1 MGVAEQ
7 AECLEQVTYRP
18 RINLLHLPVGQDR
31 DPHSNPLSNSGRS
44 EVAAIS
50 GLHEVLSA
58 PEQGLYDGAV
68 LNGSLSARDFH
79 ELTKHRRYRRLGG
92 RMDPANR
99 PLPFKVYTGLELLPF
114 HRPWAPLDQQATEAL
129 AGRGPLESRQPTRAD
144 VERICH
150 FSNGVLRWREV
161 PWLPGGRMAF
171 RAAPCTGA
179 LYHIELYLAC
189 AELEGLPAGLYH
201 YCARDSGFRCLRPGD
216 WRGPLAEAAAS
227 EAATI
232 DAPALLLVTSTFWRN
247 AWKYGP
253 RAYRHTYWDGG
264 VVIANALAAA
274 HALELP
280 AKVVTGFVDAA
291 VNRLI
296 DVDPD
301 AEAAVAMVALGCG
314 ASTPPAVAA
323 PQPLGLATEPLS
335 AFQERFDLIPAA
347 HAATSFGDPGQVLA
361 WRRAGEAT
369 PSPEPIRTSHG
380 QHGGPSLED
389 AIIRRRSTRRF
400 AVTPIKQEQLID
412 VLDCA
417 LAPVPSDAGIGP
429 GSVHIALNGVEGL
442 GSGTYR
448 VDGGRITLIRSWP
461 EADIRV
467 AAMQMSLVQELA
479 ADAAVNVC
487 FLADL
492 DSVLDRLGDRGWRAA
507 HMGAAIAG
515 GRLEVAA
522 QALGLGATGLTFFDD
537 EVTDLFGLDGRS
549 TGVCYLAAVGV
560 PASRKAWI

>member
-1 MGVAEQ
+1 
-7 AECLEQVTYRP
+7 
-18 RINLLHLPVGQDR
+18 
-31 DPHSNPLSNSGRS
+31 
-44 EVAAIS
+44 
-50 GLHEVLSA
+50 
-58 PEQGLYDGAV
+58 
-68 LNGSLSARDFH
+68 
-79 ELTKHRRYRRLGG
+79 
-92 RMDPANR
+92 MDPANR

-114 HRPWAPLDQQATEAL
+114 GRPWAPLDEPATEAL
-129 AGRGPLESRQPTRAD
+129 AGRGRVGRRHPTRND

-189 AELEGLPAGLYH
+189 AGLEGLPAGLYH

-216 WRGPLAEAAAS
+216 WRGLLAEAAAG
-227 EAATI
+227 EASTV
-232 DAPALLLVTSTFWRN
+232 DAPAVLLVTSTFWRN

-253 RAYRHTYWDGG
+253 RAYRHAYWDGG

-274 HALELP
+274 HALNLP
-280 AKVVTGFVDAA
+280 ARVVMGFVDAA

-301 AEAAVAMVALGCG
+301 AEAAIAMVALGG
-314 ASTPPAVAA
+314 GGSAPPGMSP

-347 HAATSFGDPGQVLA
+347 HAATSFGDRSQVLA
-361 WRRAGEAT
+361 WRHSAEAT
-369 PSPEPIRTSHG
+369 PSAEPIETSPGHR
-380 QHGGPSLED
+380 GGPSLEE
-389 AIIRRRSTRRF
+389 AIIRRRSTRSF
-400 AVTPIKQEQLID
+400 AVTPITQGQLID
-412 VLDCA
+412 LLDCA

-429 GSVHIALNGVEGL
+429 GSVHLALNGVEGMDP
-442 GSGTYR
+442 GTFR
-448 VDGGRITLIRSWP
+448 VDGGGITLIRSWP
-461 EADIRV
+461 EAGIRA
-467 AAMQMSLVQELA
+467 AAMQMSLDQELA

-492 DSVLDRLGDRGWRAA
+492 DSVLDRMGDRGWRAV
-507 HMGAAIAG
+507 HMGAAIAA

-522 QALGLGATGLTFFDD
+522 QALGMGATGLTFFDD
-537 EVTDLFGLDGRS
+537 EVTDLFGLDGTS
-549 TGVCYLAAVGV
+549 TGVSYLAAVGV
-560 PASRKAWI
+560 PAGRRARI